1 MIAGDRT
8 MALIKQLFGKTPFGP
23 LVEHTKKVHECV
35 KLVKPLVESL
45 LKEDRDE
52 LGRLQDR
59 ISKLE
64 YEADVIKHEI
74 REDLPRRFFLPVARE
89 DLEQFLHCQ
98 DSIADSAEDLAVV
111 LTLRNTKIHPDLVAE
126 LNDFVDQVLQTND
139 DLMAAAQEMQSL
151 AATSFG
157 GAEAEAVLERITN
170 LGEDEWKAD
179 RMQRKLSQ
187 HIYRIEDQ
195 LDPVTILFY
204 EKILQA
210 LSSIANAAENTGDL
224 LRRMIVAG

>member
-1 MIAGDRT
+1 
-8 MALIKQLFGKTPFGP
+8 MALIKQLFGKTPFEP

-52 LGRLQDR
+52 LGRLQDK

-74 REDLPRRFFLPVARE
+74 RDDLPRRFFLPVARE

-111 LTLRNTKIHPDLVAE
+111 LTLRNTKIHPDLVPE
-126 LNDFVDQVLQTND
+126 LNDFVDQVLQVND
-139 DLMAAAQEMQSL
+139 SLMAAAQEMQNL

-157 GAEAEAVLERITN
+157 GAEAETVLERIKN
-170 LGEDEWKAD
+170 LCEDEWKAD